1 MDEQFID
8 YYNILDLDIESIPE
22 QIRANYLKLAKKHH
36 PDQGGHPEKFQ
47 LICKAYECLYNKE
60 SRKNY
65 DLIYL
70 KRSYD
75 EIKEDEFFKY
85 KNDFK
90 QFDVSNKKVISEDKL
105 NELMNEVFKDKE
117 TFIEKTLDK
126 WEVDK
131 RLNDIALERENQD
144 IENKDPKVK
153 SIIVD
158 NNLEINDIYDY
169 NLFKNNVS
177 NNNII
182 KSTLGTVDI
191 LASDY
196 CNFQVFNS
204 DINYVS
210 NVYSEID
217 FDDSKIDP
225 ENPIF
230 LNKLNNNDLKNMNT
244 KEINEIK
251 EWKICKKKDIKLTS
265 NNIEE
270 FLINRKNEEKF
281 IKEDIDKNLNN
292 IKKKKE
298 INTFLKNNFEEDS
311 EYYDKINNIKKRN

>member
-22 QIRANYLKLAKKHH
+22 QIRSNYLKLAKKHH

-90 QFDVSNKKVISEDKL
+90 QFDISSKKVISEDKL

-144 IENKDPKVK
+144 IESKDPKIK

-169 NLFKNNVS
+169 NLFKNNVC

-182 KSTLGTVDI
+182 KSNLGTVDI

-217 FDDSKIDP
+217 FDDSKVDP

-230 LNKLNNNDLKNMNT
+230 LNKINNNDLKNMNT

-270 FLINRKNEEKF
+270 FLTNRKNEEKF